1 MDIIT
6 TITQY
11 PNQQFT
17 LVLENNETALMRLY
31 YNSRMESWYFD
42 LTYNDLTINGVK
54 VVLHP
59 NILRQF
65 RNIIPFGLS
74 ILSESFVEPFEIECF
89 SSARVEIGIL
99 NKEEVEEI
107 EAEVYYNE

>member
-1 MDIIT
+1 MDILT

-17 LVLENNETALMRLY
+17 LVLQDNETALMRLY
-31 YNSRMESWYFD
+31 YNARMESWFFD
-42 LTYNDLTINGVK
+42 LQYKELAINGVK

-65 RNIIPFGLS
+65 RNIIPFGLG
-74 ILSESFVEPFEIECF
+74 ILSESYVEPFEIECF
-89 SSARVEIGIL
+89 ANNRVEIGIL
-99 NKEEVEEI
+99 TKDEVEEI
-107 EAEVYYNE
+107 EAEVYYND